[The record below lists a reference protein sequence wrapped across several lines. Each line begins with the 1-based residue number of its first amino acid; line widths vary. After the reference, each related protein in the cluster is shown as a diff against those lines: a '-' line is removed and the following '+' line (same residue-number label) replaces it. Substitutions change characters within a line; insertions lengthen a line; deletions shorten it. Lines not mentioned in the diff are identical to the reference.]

1 MTTPERCSIEGC
13 EKPVESS
20 LMGEA
25 FCREHFISAAY
36 ARLDLYEGM
45 RNGSPLSLFDAEAAH
60 HFVRECTRHADEME
74 HNAKDL
80 HNLDRAKL
88 LHILLSASDLG
99 RRLRRSPRRT
109 LAIPVRLSS
118 DRIGGTW
125 EEDGETVLLS
135 KYGAS
140 VRCNHPAKPGETLHL
155 LRFDTGQ
162 MTEAR
167 VKWRQ
172 QLTKDDIRIGME
184 FVGVE
189 NFWGLDWEAAEETPR
204 A

>member
-1 MTTPERCSIEGC
+1 MKTPERCSIEAC

-36 ARLDLYEGM
+36 ARLDQYEGM
-45 RNGSPLSLFDAEAAH
+45 RNGSPLSLFDAETAH
-60 HFVRECTRHADEME
+60 HFVRECTRRADEME

-80 HNLDRAKL
+80 DNLDRAKL

-109 LAIPVRLSS
+109 VSIPVRLSS
-118 DRIGGTW
+118 NKIGGTW
-125 EEDGETVLLS
+125 EEEGETVLLS
-135 KYGAS
+135 KHGVS

-155 LRFDTGQ
+155 LRVDTGQ
-162 MTEAR
+162 KTEAR
-167 VKWRQ
+167 VAWRQ
-172 QLTKDDIRIGME
+172 QLSEDDNRIGME

-189 NFWGLDWEAAEETPR
+189 NFWGLDWEAVEGVQ
-204 A
+204 

>member
-1 MTTPERCSIEGC
+1 MTTPERCSIEAC

-36 ARLDLYEGM
+36 ARLDQYEGM

-60 HFVRECTRHADEME
+60 HFVRECTRRADEME

-80 HNLDRAKL
+80 DNLDRAKL

-109 LAIPVRLSS
+109 LSIAVRLSS

-125 EEDGETVLLS
+125 EEDSETVLLS
-135 KYGAS
+135 KHGAS

-162 MTEAR
+162 KAEAC
-167 VKWRQ
+167 VAWRQ
-172 QLTKDDIRIGME
+172 QLSKDDIRIGME

-189 NFWGLDWEAAEETPR
+189 NFWGLDWDAV
-204 A
+204 